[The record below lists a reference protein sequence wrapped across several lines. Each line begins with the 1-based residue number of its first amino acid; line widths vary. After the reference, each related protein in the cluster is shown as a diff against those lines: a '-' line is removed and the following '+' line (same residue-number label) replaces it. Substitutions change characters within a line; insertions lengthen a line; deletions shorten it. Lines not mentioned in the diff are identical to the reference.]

1 MNVWNI
7 TVKDIRILL
16 KERGN
21 LFGLFLLPLVFIL
34 AFSLP
39 SLAGG
44 GEAERFSLPVVNLA
58 PGDATAELLIA
69 RLEEAGGVEVQSY
82 EQDKA
87 QALLQEGEIHYL
99 LTIPADIAEMSV
111 DHAVSLKLET
121 HPDADGTEA
130 QWVEEVATGVARDL
144 ALEAHLLASLQQM
157 GRMSAASP
165 SHADAFSSENLVAQA
180 QSQFEASLDR
190 PLVTVEQRLPTSLG
204 EREETVGTKVSI
216 AGFTVLFVFL
226 TAQTTARSIYEE
238 KRDGS
243 FRRLLAAPMS
253 KATLLAGKMLPNLIT
268 ALLQIAVIFAI
279 GVLVYPLLGLERL
292 ALGNNW
298 LGLILVSL
306 LLALCSTGMGI
317 LIAALARTEG
327 QIGGVSS
334 VILWVGGALGG
345 AFFPLY
351 LIKGPLDMI
360 SRVTPHSW
368 ALRAYYD
375 VLVRGKGVAAVGTEL
390 LVLLGFT
397 LAFFAFGLWR
407 FSFD

>member
-7 TVKDIRILL
+7 AIKDMRILL

-44 GEAERFSLPVVNLA
+44 GEAERFRLPVVNLA
-58 PGDATAELLIA
+58 QDDETAELLIA
-69 RLEEAGGVEVQSY
+69 RLEKAGGVEVQSY
-82 EQDKA
+82 EQDEA
-87 QALLQEGEIHYL
+87 ESLLQEGSIHYL
-99 LTIPADIAEMSV
+99 LTIPADIAKMSV
-111 DHAVSLKLET
+111 DYAVNLKLET

-130 QWVEEVATGVARDL
+130 QWLEEVITGVARDL

-165 SHADAFSSENLVAQA
+165 DQAEAFSSANLVAQA
-180 QSQFEASLDR
+180 QNQFESSLTR
-190 PLVTVEQRLPTSLG
+190 PLVTVEKRFPKSVAP
-204 EREETVGTKVSI
+204 REETVGTQVSI

-268 ALLQIAVIFAI
+268 ALLQIVVIFAI
-279 GVLVYPLLGLERL
+279 GVWVYPRLGLERL
-292 ALGNNW
+292 SLGNNW

-327 QIGGVSS
+327 QVGGVSS

-360 SRVTPHSW
+360 SRVVPHSW
-368 ALRAYYD
+368 ALRAYHD
-375 VLVRGKGVAAVGTEL
+375 VLVRGKDLASIGTSL